1 MYFNRWFRFLIE
13 KNSRLL
19 QPIPVAIITNKEK
32 SKILVIKKNKNAVSN
47 ISPEKDKVLLY
58 IGGHS
63 RYEDTTETISHDF
76 LSVCRSTLKR
86 EIKEEIGIAVALNDI
101 IPKYIYFP
109 TNERSEKHLAVCF
122 VVPMDDEGIKLRLD
136 QHELILNKGRSKS
149 GKFLKIKD
157 LQKEQDL
164 EDWSITILEHF
175 FNIKWKK
182 SDQVTIFN
190 YEV

>member
-1 MYFNRWFRFLIE
+1 M
-13 KNSRLL
+13 
-19 QPIPVAIITNKEK
+19 
-32 SKILVIKKNKNAVSN
+32 
-47 ISPEKDKVLLY
+47 LLY

-86 EIKEEIGIAVALNDI
+86 EIKEEIGIAIALNDI

-122 VVPMDDEGIKLRLD
+122 VVP
-136 QHELILNKGRSKS
+136 
-149 GKFLKIKD
+149 
-157 LQKEQDL
+157 
-164 EDWSITILEHF
+164 ITILEHF

>member
-1 MYFNRWFRFLIE
+1 
-13 KNSRLL
+13 
-19 QPIPVAIITNKEK
+19 
-32 SKILVIKKNKNAVSN
+32 
-47 ISPEKDKVLLY
+47 
-58 IGGHS
+58 
-63 RYEDTTETISHDF
+63 
-76 LSVCRSTLKR
+76 
-86 EIKEEIGIAVALNDI
+86 
-101 IPKYIYFP
+101 
-109 TNERSEKHLAVCF
+109 
-122 VVPMDDEGIKLRLD
+122 MDDEGIKLRLD

-182 SDQVTIFN
+182 SDQATIFN